1 MNTFVKM
8 MIASTLALSATTVSA
23 AGSHITGDYIN
34 AKLLGST
41 NDRMIGSVID
51 SQFIIVR
58 DYPIASALSFLL
70 MATILV
76 LVTIYVRR
84 AGTEDLL

>member
-1 MNTFVKM
+1 MAGTLLTF
-8 MIASTLALSATTVSA
+8 IPA
-23 AGSHITGDYIN
+23 TGDYIN

-70 MATILV
+70 MASILI